1 MVSSTVKPVD
11 RHRSPLR
18 LITLVIILLCL
29 TGCTPATTVPLSTLQ
44 YGTMDARQH
53 KNLLV
58 LLRGIGGS
66 HKDFET
72 LGAIK
77 MIRQLQLPFDVVA
90 PNTHF
95 GYYKER
101 SVVERLHHDVIAP
114 AKQQGYQQIWLA
126 GFSMGGLGSLFYL
139 RERADEIDGVMLI
152 SPFLGW
158 DPIIHEI
165 KEAGGLA
172 LWQPEPA
179 ADSDW
184 EHMLWS
190 WLKTYPQQS
199 TDRPPLYLGYGRND
213 LIADEGPPLLAT
225 ILDPQ
230 HSLDVS
236 GGHTNNVML
245 KIFYRLLSRLS
256 PQFLALRSGQPRT
269 TIKVKT
275 TTSPDKP

>member
-1 MVSSTVKPVD
+1 MITFAVNPIAP
-11 RHRSPLR
+11 HRQQLT
-18 LITLVIILLCL
+18 LITIVIIVLCL
-29 TGCTPATTVPLSTLQ
+29 AGCTPATTVPLSTLQ

-77 MIRQLQLPFDVVA
+77 MIRRLQLPFDVVA
-90 PNTHF
+90 PDTHF

-114 AKQQGYQQIWLA
+114 AKRQGYQQIWLA

-139 RERADEIDGVMLI
+139 RERADEVNGVMLI

-172 LWQPEPA
+172 LWQPKPE
-179 ADSDW
+179 ADPDW

-199 TDRPPLYLGYGRND
+199 REVPVYLGYGRND

-230 HSLDVS
+230 HSFNVS

-245 KIFYRLLSRLS
+245 KIFYRLLRRLS
-256 PQFLALRSGQPRT
+256 PELLALRSEQPQT
-269 TIKVKT
+269 TVKAQT
-275 TTSPDKP
+275 AAPPDYP